1 MKIQQL
7 AVFLQNKPGHLS
19 GICRTLADNGV
30 NIVTLSLA
38 DTQQFGI
45 LRLIVKD
52 WKLAAQKLEEA
63 GYLVQLREV
72 VAVEVEDRPGGMRDV
87 LEVVGAAGVNIE
99 YVTPSRPQERP
110 RRARLRFDDPDKALS
125 PQPPVQRAG
134 RHRPSSSS
142 PARPALRPGIR
153 ISMNK
158 AADRK
163 RLLAEG
169 GGCMP
174 R

>member
-19 GICRTLADNGV
+19 GICRTLAAHGV

-52 WKLAAQKLEEA
+52 WQLAAKKLEEA
-63 GYLVQLREV
+63 GYLVQIREV

-87 LEVVGAAGVNIE
+87 LEIVGTAGVNIE
-99 YVTPSRPQERP
+99 YVYAFTFHKSG
-110 RRARLRFDDPDKALS
+110 RAVLVFRFDDPDKAL
-125 PQPPVQRAG
+125 AT
-134 RHRPSSSS
+134 
-142 PARPALRPGIR
+142 L
-153 ISMNK
+153 K
-158 AADRK
+158 AS
-163 RLLAEG
+163 
-169 GGCMP
+169 GCNVLGDIDIFE
-174 R
+174 

>member
-63 GYLVQLREV
+63 GYLVLFKPVPPPVLARTLCALLDNGGQQ
-72 VAVEVEDRPGGMRDV
+72 PGG
-87 LEVVGAAGVNIE
+87 A
-99 YVTPSRPQERP
+99 PC
-110 RRARLRFDDPDKALS
+110 
-125 PQPPVQRAG
+125 
-134 RHRPSSSS
+134 
-142 PARPALRPGIR
+142 
-153 ISMNK
+153 IS
-158 AADRK
+158 
-163 RLLAEG
+163 
-169 GGCMP
+169 
-174 R
+174 